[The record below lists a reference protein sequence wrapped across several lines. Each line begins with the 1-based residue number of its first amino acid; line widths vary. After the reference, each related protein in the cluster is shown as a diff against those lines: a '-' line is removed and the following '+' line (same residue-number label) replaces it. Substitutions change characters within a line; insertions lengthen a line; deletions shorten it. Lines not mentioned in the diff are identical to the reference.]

1 METYMETNEKI
12 QSSLVIIIDIV
23 QYQSEMESNMEV
35 WEPQATQMAM
45 SEMYSSL
52 TKTLSHTD
60 F

>member
-12 QSSLVIIIDIV
+12 QSSLVIIIDNV
-23 QYQSEMESNMEV
+23 QYQSEMESYMEV

-45 SEMYSSL
+45 SEMHSSL